1 MKLTIPNSTKTKQPF
16 WLLYILF
23 GVLIIFGLYP
33 GMGGEGAQR
42 NISSYKEKM
51 DNGGFL
57 VPLIYGYWPDFIIG
71 WLYSFAIL
79 QITIFSIGMRLIFN
93 KLENPSIRKIF
104 IFIYII
110 GVIFLLQ
117 VVRDATAF
125 SLCVLA
131 FGLTLRASSSKDIKK
146 LIFSIFGIC
155 LIIIGCL
162 FKPIIAPIIALIYF
176 IFFEKQYKVFKSKL
190 VRILVALA
198 IAFCPFLIDK
208 VMTSELKLNKGY
220 AEQQLFIYDI
230 TKMYCWGHNST
241 SVKFA
246 KSSIKPFL
254 RVGADHESL
263 CASLEPM
270 GWDDLGRSLPEVS
283 KSPAVVRHTGHDPT
297 IVNKLISDWIKLIR
311 LNPFEWLQIKV
322 IDASQV
328 MVIANAFYIDPVVKN
343 GESNLILKIGDYAL
357 KSIYIPINILD
368 SLRIFSV
375 GFALFIGLFFMYI
388 NGRANAFDKKLEII
402 IYKFIIINLFAWF
415 MLTILFIANPGRYTL
430 PFVLLSYIYLIV
442 SLDGYT
448 KKHSLKLNFQ
458 LKKGSND

>member
-1 MKLTIPNSTKTKQPF
+1 MKKLAMPNSIKSKQTF

-23 GVLIIFGLYP
+23 GVLIIFGLHP

-42 NISSYKEKM
+42 NISSYKEKV
-51 DNGGFL
+51 DNSGFL

-71 WLYSFAIL
+71 WLYSFAIF
-79 QITIFSIGMRLIFN
+79 QITIFSIGMKLIFN
-93 KLENPSIRKIF
+93 KLENPIMCKIF
-104 IFIYII
+104 IFIYVI

-117 VVRDATAF
+117 VVRDAAVF
-125 SLCVLA
+125 SLCILA
-131 FGLTLRASSSKDIKK
+131 FGITLRASSSKDIAK
-146 LIFSIFGIC
+146 LIFSVLGIC

-176 IFFEKQYKVFKSKL
+176 LFFEKQYKVFKSKL
-190 VRILVALA
+190 VRILVTLA

-208 VMTSELKLNKGY
+208 VMTAELKLNKGY

-230 TKMYCWGHNST
+230 TKMYCWGHDSK
-241 SVKFA
+241 SVEFA

-254 RVGADHESL
+254 RLGTDHESL

-283 KSPAVVRHTGHDPT
+283 GSPAVVRHTGDDPT

-311 LNPFEWLQIKV
+311 LSPFEWLQIKV

-328 MVIANAFYIDPVVKN
+328 LVIANAFYIDPVVKN
-343 GESNLILKIGDYAL
+343 GKSNLIFKTGDSAL
-357 KSIYIPINILD
+357 KLIYIPINILD
-368 SLRIFSV
+368 SLRIFSL
-375 GFALFIGLFFMYI
+375 GFALFIGLFFMFI

-402 IYKFIIINLFAWF
+402 IYKFLIINLLAWF
-415 MLTILFIANPGRYTL
+415 MLTMLFIANPGRYTL

-448 KKHSLKLNFQ
+448 KTLIKTKFSI
-458 LKKGSND
+458 